1 MVIPAASVLEARPVR
16 ERHSSSQGG
25 RTTIPPKNAGYLRF
39 DSSTERTR
47 ASGNSAVSAPIHYSR
62 LQRIDIGPLRA
73 IALRLSFPSRLIP
86 ELRRTSFSMV
96 SPAATHVLIVDDDP
110 GMRGMLAEYLEGEG
124 LRVSAVADGKTMAR
138 VLLENPVDLMVLD
151 MKLGAEDGLDLMRGL
166 GSPPKAPI
174 IVVTGHRRAETDRV
188 VGLELGADDYLTK
201 PFSPRELLARIR
213 AVLRRSAAAQ
223 QRMRE
228 QASRARYRFADWHL
242 DMRTRQLLSPAG
254 KQVPLTVGELNL
266 LTAFLRSPQQLLTR
280 EQLLNASR
288 LHDEEVYDRSIDVQ
302 ILRLRRKLERNP
314 SEPTLIV
321 TERGVGY
328 RFVAAVTVS

>member
-1 MVIPAASVLEARPVR
+1 
-16 ERHSSSQGG
+16 
-25 RTTIPPKNAGYLRF
+25 
-39 DSSTERTR
+39 
-47 ASGNSAVSAPIHYSR
+47 
-62 LQRIDIGPLRA
+62 
-73 IALRLSFPSRLIP
+73 
-86 ELRRTSFSMV
+86 MV

-110 GMRGMLAEYLEGEG
+110 NMRSMLAEYLEGESF
-124 LRVSAVADGKTMAR
+124 RVSAVADGKAMAL
-138 VLLENPVDLMVLD
+138 VLLENPVDLIILD

-166 GSPPKAPI
+166 GIPPQAPI
-174 IVVTGHRRAETDRV
+174 IIVTGHRREETDRV

-228 QASRARYRFADWHL
+228 QASRVRYRFADWHL
-242 DMRTRQLLSPAG
+242 DMRTRQLLSPEG
-254 KQVPLTVGELNL
+254 KQVALTAGEINL

-288 LHDEEVYDRSIDVQ
+288 VHDEEVYDRSIDVQ

-328 RFVAAVTVS
+328 LFAAAVTVF

>member
-1 MVIPAASVLEARPVR
+1 MHYPC
-16 ERHSSSQGG
+16 
-25 RTTIPPKNAGYLRF
+25 LRWMG
-39 DSSTERTR
+39 S
-47 ASGNSAVSAPIHYSR
+47 
-62 LQRIDIGPLRA
+62 LRA
-73 IALRLSFPSRLIP
+73 TDLRSVQAHP
-86 ELRRTSFSMV
+86 ELKKTPSSMV
-96 SPAATHVLIVDDDP
+96 SPAAIHVLIVDDDP
-110 GMRGMLAEYLEGEG
+110 NMRSMLADYLEGESF
-124 LRVSAVADGKTMAR
+124 RVSAVADGKAMAL
-138 VLLENPVDLMVLD
+138 VLLENPVDLIILD

-166 GSPPKAPI
+166 GSPPPAPI
-174 IVVTGHRRAETDRV
+174 IVVTGHRREETDRV

-228 QASRARYRFADWHL
+228 QASRVRYRFADWQL
-242 DMRTRQLLSPAG
+242 DMRTRQLRSPEG
-254 KQVPLTVGELNL
+254 RQVPLTTGELNL

-314 SEPTLIV
+314 SEPALIV
-321 TERGVGY
+321 TERGAGY
-328 RFVAAVTVS
+328 LFAAAVTVS